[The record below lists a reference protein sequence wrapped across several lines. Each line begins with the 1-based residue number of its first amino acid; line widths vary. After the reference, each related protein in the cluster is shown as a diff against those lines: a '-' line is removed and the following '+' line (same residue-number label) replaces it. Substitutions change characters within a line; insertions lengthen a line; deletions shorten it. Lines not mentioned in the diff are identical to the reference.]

1 MVVGIGIDLVQVSR
15 IKEAV
20 GKWNGRFLLRV
31 YTSREIQY
39 CQGKGSPAVHFAGRF
54 AAKEAM
60 GKALGE
66 ALDWKDVEISN
77 GRLGEPKVNL
87 TGKAK
92 KLSRKRGVK
101 RILLSLSHDSSYAIA
116 QVVLTK

>member
-15 IKEAV
+15 IKEAI
-20 GKWNGRFLLRV
+20 GRWNDRFLLRI
-31 YTSREIQY
+31 YTPRESQY
-39 CQGKGSPAVHFAGRF
+39 CQSKSSPAVHFAARF
-54 AAKEAM
+54 AAKEAVR
-60 GKALGE
+60 KALGE
-66 ALDWKDVEISN
+66 ILDWKEVEISN
-77 GRLGEPKVNL
+77 GRLGEPNVNL

-92 KLSRKRGVK
+92 KLSLKRGVK

>member
-1 MVVGIGIDLVQVSR
+1 MVIGIGTDLVQVSR
-15 IKEAV
+15 VREAV
-20 GKWNGRFLLRV
+20 GRWKDRFLLRI
-31 YTSREIQY
+31 YTPREIQY
-39 CQGKGSPAVHFAGRF
+39 CQGKGSPMVHFAARF
-54 AAKEAM
+54 AAKEAVR
-60 GKALGE
+60 KALGE
-66 ALDWKDVEISN
+66 ILDWKEVEIGN
-77 GRLGEPKVNL
+77 GRLGEPNVNL